1 MSLSFSQ
8 SVARRYLTHAVVAA
22 VKQERTEATIAATKI
37 QASWRGFWQY
47 SHYVILRYETVR
59 LQAFIRGRKV
69 HTDFIVT
76 LGSIIVLQ
84 SRCRQ
89 HLALKR
95 AQSLRA
101 IKAIFGSQSEALR
114 ETGAAKRIQ
123 FFWRVVLE
131 CRREKK
137 AALVIERFFAKV
149 KEEVDREIRKAAR
162 RKQSKR
168 RRSQKRHGS
177 NSDCESSVDQDWMDT
192 LDELSVSR
200 SRSTDSTSA
209 LSRHSSAKR
218 GTSVLASAESLGHKP
233 GVRHRASS
241 PTLNLVMR
249 HERDSKSKS
258 LGQVATIKPTTPHED
273 PQDLR
278 RPRRFRLSLDASE
291 EPAESSEKYMKMYG
305 VRSAPLRSSKERHFF
320 KDGDVLDNSTAATPK
335 STISGPT
342 STRSDASTS
351 VGWRRLLVESNSSIT
366 TGDNERDRPQV
377 GRNIQ
382 QISSPR
388 HGKILV
394 MKPYPEHH
402 PSHGDKR
409 HDGVDEVEYLGQD
422 FGMI

>member
-1 MSLSFSQ
+1 
-8 SVARRYLTHAVVAA
+8 
-22 VKQERTEATIAATKI
+22 
-37 QASWRGFWQY
+37 
-47 SHYVILRYETVR
+47 VILRYETVR
-59 LQAFIRGRKV
+59 LQSFFRGKKV

-76 LGSIIVLQ
+76 LGSIIVVQ

-89 HLALKR
+89 YLASKR
-95 AQSLRA
+95 AMSLRA
-101 IKAIFGSQSEALR
+101 IKAIRCSQSEGLR

-168 RRSQKRHGS
+168 RRSHKKHSS
-177 NSDCESSVDQDWMDT
+177 NSDCESSVDQEWIDS
-192 LDELSVSR
+192 LDELTFSK
-200 SRSTDSTSA
+200 SRSTDSTSV
-209 LSRHSSAKR
+209 LSRHSSTKR
-218 GTSVLASAESLGHKP
+218 GTSVLSSAESLGHKS

-258 LGQVATIKPTTPHED
+258 VPQVVAKAAAPRED

-278 RPRRFRLSLDASE
+278 KPRRFRLSLDASE
-291 EPAESSEKYMKMYG
+291 VAVDTSEKYMKMYG
-305 VRSAPLRSSKERHFF
+305 VRSAPLRGSKERHFF
-320 KDGDVLDNSTAATPK
+320 KDGDVIDYGAGATPK
-335 STISGPT
+335 STISGPA

-351 VGWRRLLVESNSSIT
+351 VGWRRLLVESNSSLT
-366 TGDNERDRPQV
+366 LGDVGRSPQV
-377 GRNIQ
+377 GRSIEQ
-382 QISSPR
+382 SSSPR

-402 PSHGDKR
+402 PSHSDETPDDA
-409 HDGVDEVEYLGQD
+409 DGVEFLGDD